1 VCLTLWDEQDEAR
14 FMQEYRQRRIAEM
27 QARAKAARFGAVLD
41 ISADSFRQD
50 VRAVPKSFHAL
61 AIVRTLPRRRAHAE
75 AALPPAR
82 ARAWL
87 RR

>member
-1 VCLTLWDEQDEAR
+1 MCVCVCVCVCVCLTLWDEQDEAG

-50 VRAVPKSFHAL
+50 VRACSEIFP
-61 AIVRTLPRRRAHAE
+61 RTSHCAHAP
-75 AALPPAR
+75 APPR
-82 ARAWL
+82 AR
-87 RR
+87 